1 MEKSGYGNDG
11 IYRSLRPPVTIPEDP
26 NTGIVS
32 FLFRNT
38 DSYPDRVAVVDVDVD
53 QTLTFRELKSV
64 VTLASDVL
72 FELGVRKGDVVLILA
87 PNSIEFIQVFFGI
100 VGIGAIAT
108 TCNPSYTTTEI
119 AKQIKDSKPV
129 LVVTTENLYPKV
141 ESSSIPCLWVGPLSS
156 GLATLASPS
165 HISFIYNRILS
176 ESGTSASAYLG
187 DRYPRIH
194 QADTAALLYS
204 SGTTGTSKG
213 VVLTHRNFIA
223 ASQMVSSDQDCNGE
237 MHNVFICFLPMFHIF
252 GLATI
257 SFSQLQRGNTVV
269 SMGKFDLDTVLRSV
283 EKYRVTHLF
292 VVPPIMLALAKQV
305 SILKKYD
312 LTSIKVLASGAAPLG
327 KDIMEQCARNL
338 PQASVIQGYGMTES
352 CGIISIENPYDGV
365 RYSGSTGPLV
375 PGVESKIISVDTL
388 KPLPPAQIGEIWLRG
403 QNMTQGY
410 LNNPEETK
418 STIDNEGWVHTG
430 DLGYFDEQG
439 QLFVV
444 DRIKELIKYNA
455 FQIAPAELEG
465 LLLSHPEIL
474 DAVVIPYPDAETGEV
489 PIAYVVRAPNSSLNE
504 VDIQKFIEPQVAPF
518 KRLRRVT
525 FISVVPKSV
534 SGKILRRELIEKARA
549 EYVRARL

>member
-53 QTLTFRELKSV
+53 QTLTLRELRSV

-129 LVVTTENLYPKV
+129 LIVTTENLYPKV
-141 ESSSIPCLWVGPLSS
+141 ESLKTPCLWIGPLSS

-176 ESGTSASAYLG
+176 ESTSASAYLG
-187 DRYPRIH
+187 DRSPRID

-269 SMGKFDLDTVLRSV
+269 SMGKFDLETVLRSV

-305 SILKKYD
+305 GILKKYD

-375 PGVESKIISVDTL
+375 PGVESRIVSLDTM
-388 KPLPPAQIGEIWLRG
+388 KPLPPTQIGEIWLRG

-418 STIDNEGWVHTG
+418 STIDNQGWVHTG

-474 DAVVIPYPDAETGEV
+474 DAVVIPYPDAEAGEV

-534 SGKILRRELIEKARA
+534 AGKILRRELIEKARA

>member
-1 MEKSGYGNDG
+1 MEKCGYGSDG

-129 LVVTTENLYPKV
+129 LIVTTENLYPKV
-141 ESSSIPCLWVGPLSS
+141 ESFNIPCLWIGPLSS

-165 HISFIYNRILS
+165 HISFIYNRILFG
-176 ESGTSASAYLG
+176 SGTSAYSG
-187 DRYPRIH
+187 DRYPRID

-269 SMGKFDLDTVLRSV
+269 SMGKFDLETVLRSV

-292 VVPPIMLALAKQV
+292 VVPPIMLALAKQI

-375 PGVESKIISVDTL
+375 PGVESKIVSVDTI
-388 KPLPPAQIGEIWLRG
+388 KSLPPTQIGEIWLRG
-403 QNMTQGY
+403 QNMTQG
-410 LNNPEETK
+410 
-418 STIDNEGWVHTG
+418 WVHTG
-430 DLGYFDEQG
+430 DLGYFDKQG

-465 LLLSHPEIL
+465 LLLSHPEIS
-474 DAVVIPYPDAETGEV
+474 DAVVIPYPDAEAGEV